1 MSLAQENG
9 NLVTFAVLQFRRT
22 LSLSDSRTL
31 FSSRNCIRVFG
42 FICGFGDSRESPMGP
57 IRLVYGLTVSTFPDV
72 MAGLLLAH
80 VALKVPGHEGLWLLA
95 YPWGVFWA
103 VAPDLDA
110 ALQIFSHG
118 ELDTRHRDRIHKPLV
133 LVGIA
138 LLSALVFPF
147 FGLIAAA
154 CLVAHFLDYSI
165 GNDTGW
171 GIKWLWPFS
180 ENQYGF
186 FQVKDGRRRPIAIW
200 TPREIAK
207 IRPLPLNEW
216 LEKCYI
222 HFCFSSVRSWVS
234 LTLAIGIVTPGIAA
248 RIW

>member
-1 MSLAQENG
+1 
-9 NLVTFAVLQFRRT
+9 
-22 LSLSDSRTL
+22 
-31 FSSRNCIRVFG
+31 
-42 FICGFGDSRESPMGP
+42 MGL
-57 IRLVYGLTVSTFPDV
+57 IRLLYGLSVSTFPDV
-72 MAGLLLAH
+72 MAGLLVAH
-80 VALKVPGHEGLWLLA
+80 VALKVPGYETLWLWA

-110 ALQIFSHG
+110 ALQIFSDG
-118 ELDTRHRDRIHKPLV
+118 KLDTHHRDLTHKPLAQ
-133 LVGIA
+133 VGIA
-138 LLSALVFPF
+138 LVAAVAFPF

-154 CLVAHFLDYSI
+154 CLVAHFLDDSI

-186 FQVKDGRRRPIAIW
+186 FQVKDGRRRVLAIW
-200 TPREIAK
+200 TPDEIAK

-222 HFCFSSVRSWVS
+222 HVCFSSVRSWLQ
-234 LTLAIGIVTPGIAA
+234 LTLAITIIA
-248 RIW
+248 WTW